1 MDFKESTTIRKEI
14 DDDLINTL
22 DLLTTSL
29 PGWPLVEGIDLEAFT
44 PMSHQFLAAD
54 MLATPWLS
62 GLVEDNKL
70 RRTRLIIADE
80 GGTGKT
86 LTAAI
91 ASRWV
96 SVSNLESGPIIILCL
111 HC

>member
-1 MDFKESTTIRKEI
+1 MNFIHLEGHPPPVRITGKSDSHFRVNGKWISKKSTTIGKEI

-54 MLATPWLS
+54 MLATP
-62 GLVEDNKL
+62 
-70 RRTRLIIADE
+70 
-80 GGTGKT
+80 
-86 LTAAI
+86 
-91 ASRWV
+91 
-96 SVSNLESGPIIILCL
+96 
-111 HC
+111 